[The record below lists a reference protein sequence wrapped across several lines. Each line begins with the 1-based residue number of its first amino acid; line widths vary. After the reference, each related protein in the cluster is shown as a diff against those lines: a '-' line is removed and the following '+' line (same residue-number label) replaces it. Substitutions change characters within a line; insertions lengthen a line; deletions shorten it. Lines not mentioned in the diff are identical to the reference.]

1 MAKKTNE
8 QLLIKEATA
17 MGYASTDDMLERENT
32 DSVTTGICTEEGC
45 WFVTSSI
52 EADSDDG
59 FCEECEKNTIK
70 SVFILAGVI

>member
-8 QLLIKEATA
+8 QLLIKAA
-17 MGYASTDDMLERENT
+17 MLERENT